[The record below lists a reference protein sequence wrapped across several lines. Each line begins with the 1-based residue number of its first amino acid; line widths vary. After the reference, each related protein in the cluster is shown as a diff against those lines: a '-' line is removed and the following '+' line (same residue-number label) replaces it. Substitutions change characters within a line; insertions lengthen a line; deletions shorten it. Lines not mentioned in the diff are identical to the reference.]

1 MEELLFSFEHLDV
14 WQNARR
20 LVRKIYETTETFPP
34 TEQFGLSSQIRRA
47 AVSVASNIAE
57 GTTCASDKD
66 KLRFLEITY
75 GSLMEVFCQLRLA
88 SDIGYLGNEA
98 FAELTPSII
107 EISKQLSGLRRAYI
121 SRSR

>member
-20 LVRKIYETTETFPP
+20 LVCKIYETTETFPP

-57 GTTCASDKD
+57 GTTRASDKD
-66 KLRFLEITY
+66 KLRFLEIAY
-75 GSLMEVFCQLRLA
+75 GSLMEVYCQLRLA
-88 SDIGYLGNEA
+88 SDIGCLRNEA

-107 EISKQLSGLRRAYI
+107 EISKQLSGLRRTYI